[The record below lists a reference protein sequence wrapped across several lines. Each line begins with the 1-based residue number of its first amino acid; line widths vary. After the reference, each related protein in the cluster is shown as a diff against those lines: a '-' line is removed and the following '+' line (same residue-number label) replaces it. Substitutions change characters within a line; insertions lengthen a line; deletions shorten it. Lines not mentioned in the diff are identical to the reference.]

1 MPVYKFWEYRVK
13 KEVKRSIR
21 AGMANE
27 DLELIVMD
35 KSWITNPPKHISWKH
50 SKEFIK
56 NGVYFDIVRTE
67 EIDGKLH
74 MHCYKDTEET
84 AISIGLKKHTQDYI
98 ATNSTKKE
106 TKSHITTFFTKLYWH
121 PYKEDGAKL
130 AFEVINWPPFSEQVL
145 SFQISNLTPPPE
157 IV

>member
-1 MPVYKFWEYRVK
+1 MPVYKVWEYRVK

-27 DLELIVMD
+27 ELELVVMD
-35 KSWITNPPKHISWKH
+35 KSWVSNPPKHIRWKH

-56 NGVYFDIVRTE
+56 NDVYFDIVRTE

-74 MHCYKDTEET
+74 LYCYKDTEET
-84 AISIGLKKHTQDYI
+84 AMSIGLEKHTQVYI

-106 TKSHITTFFTKLYWH
+106 TKTQIASFFTKLYWH
-121 PYKEDGAKL
+121 PDNVDHVKL
-130 AFEVINWPPFSEQVL
+130 AYDVIDWPPFSEKAFSFNILGL
-145 SFQISNLTPPPE
+145 SPPPE